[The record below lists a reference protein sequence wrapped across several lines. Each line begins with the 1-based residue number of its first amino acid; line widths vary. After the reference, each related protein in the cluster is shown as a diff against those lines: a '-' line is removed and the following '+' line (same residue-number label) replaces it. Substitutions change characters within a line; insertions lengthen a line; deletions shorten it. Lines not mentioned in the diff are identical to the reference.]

1 MRKTSAILSALMTL
15 GLGVLCIILK
25 ASVIDVAITVL
36 GIVFLVVGI
45 IDLIGKNIVAGVIKT
60 ALGVAVL
67 WFGLGDLIEK
77 IGFVILGIVLLIYG
91 VLELIKRIV
100 ALVKKHS
107 KRVWAKV
114 IGIIEAA
121 LWIVG
126 AIFLI
131 TNTGTAVEWVVI
143 AVGVL
148 FIVDGVLGLVGAI
161 ASKN

>member
-25 ASVIDVAITVL
+25 ASVVDVAITVL

-45 IDLIGKNIVAGVIKT
+45 IDLVGKNIVAGVIKA

-67 WFGLGDLIEK
+67 VFGLGALLKDLA
-77 IGFVILGIVLLIYG
+77 FLILGIVLLIYG
-91 VLELIKRIV
+91 VLELVKRIIS
-100 ALVKKHS
+100 LFKKRT
-107 KRVWAKV
+107 KRVWAKI
-114 IGIIEAA
+114 IGIVEAA

-131 TNTGTAVEWVVI
+131 TNTGTAVDWVVI
-143 AVGVL
+143 AVGIL